1 MSARASVTVTT
12 KPIWRIR
19 LSRGMG
25 RYVVYVVAL
34 WGLAASMRYAIAPPR
49 PVLPATPHVQPP
61 TRAAEGFAA
70 LFARRY
76 LTWNAADPESYRRE
90 LEPFIGQG
98 GVSVLGTQ
106 LPNKGEQKVEWA
118 EVVQT
123 REEQAGEHIY
133 TVAAQTDSAG
143 LLYLSVSVIRQQDGD
158 LALGGYPAFVGA
170 PDSGALVEPTE
181 GLRDVEEP
189 QLATVAHRALSNYL
203 DGSGSELA
211 SDLTSEAH
219 VSLPG
224 LALTLQ
230 SVSALKWSTDHRS
243 VFAVVLA
250 NDQRGAQY
258 TLTYELDVSRVQGRW
273 EISAIQMNPNTDT

>member
-1 MSARASVTVTT
+1 
-12 KPIWRIR
+12 
-19 LSRGMG
+19 MG
-25 RYVVYVVAL
+25 RYVVYVLAL
-34 WGLAASMRYAIAPPR
+34 WGLAASARYAIAPPR

-61 TRAAEGFAA
+61 ERAAEGFAA

-76 LTWNAADPESYRRE
+76 LTWDSGAPETYRRE

-106 LPNKGEQKVEWA
+106 LPNKGEQKVQWD

-123 REEQAGEHIY
+123 REPQAGEHVY
-133 TVAAQTDSAG
+133 TVAAQTDTAG
-143 LLYLSVSVIRQQDGD
+143 LLYLSVSVVRQSNGD

-170 PDSGALVEPTE
+170 PNSGPIADPTE
-181 GLRDVEEP
+181 GLKDAEEP
-189 QLATVAHRALSNYL
+189 QLATVVHRALSNYL
-203 DGSGSELA
+203 DGSASELA
-211 SDLTSEAH
+211 SDLTGEAH

-224 LALTLQ
+224 MALALQ
-230 SVSALKWSTDHRS
+230 SVSALKWAADHRS

-250 NDQRGAQY
+250 SDQRGAQY